1 MKKQKSDAQTK
12 NLAKGMERLAMGI
25 EKSNSMWFMAAR
37 GIIYGVFT
45 VIGATIVA
53 AVLLGVL
60 AKTINTASDIPIIGD
75 IIDKTQVESLLQK

>member
-1 MKKQKSDAQTK
+1 
-12 NLAKGMERLAMGI
+12 MGI